1 LNGLFLLFA
10 YKLHNKYP
18 TLDKICIR
26 LALQCG
32 LLKFFLFKVEGSEG
46 LEEGDYGSQISHFLE
61 GYRAGRT
68 IKKKVGRHSPTL
80 LGVNALYILIFL
92 VAVLL
97 FMMYVSG
104 QGEENLRPR
113 AHED

>member
-1 LNGLFLLFA
+1 
-10 YKLHNKYP
+10 
-18 TLDKICIR
+18 
-26 LALQCG
+26 
-32 LLKFFLFKVEGSEG
+32 LFKVEGSEG

-68 IKKKVGRHSPTL
+68 ITKKVGRHSPTM

-104 QGEENLRPR
+104 QGKENLRPR
-113 AHED
+113 THED